1 MRVVVT
7 GGYGFIGSHV
17 VRWLL
22 QHVPSVEVVNLDV
35 LTYAGNPANLADVAE
50 DPRYR
55 WLRVSVSDYAG
66 VYPLFQ
72 SHPIDA
78 VIHLAAESHVDR
90 SIETGLPFVQTNV
103 MGTEVLLE
111 IARKTGVGRFLQV
124 STDEVYGSLGSDG
137 LFRETDPVRPNSP
150 YAASKAAADLLVQ
163 AAHRTY
169 GQNVVITRCSNNF
182 GPYQFPEKLI
192 PLWITNALEGKP
204 WPIYGD
210 GQNVRDW
217 LYVED
222 HVEALWLALTRG
234 QAGEIYN
241 IGGHNEKTNWDVA
254 DALLSRLGLTRSV
267 VVPVPD
273 RAGHDRRY
281 ALDATK
287 AEQELGWRP
296 RHDWETALTATVVWY
311 QTHREWWQSI
321 KQGTYQD
328 DYRRRYPTLAV
339 PQGD

>member
-22 QHVPSVEVVNLDV
+22 QHVPTVEVVNLDV

-55 WLRVSVSDYAG
+55 WMRVSVSDYAG

-72 SHPIDA
+72 SHSIDA

-90 SIETGLPFVQTNV
+90 SIETGLPFVETNV
-103 MGTEVLLE
+103 VGTEVLLE

-124 STDEVYGSLGSDG
+124 STDEVYGSLGPDG

-222 HVEALWLALTRG
+222 HAEALWLALTRG

-296 RHDWETALTATVVWY
+296 RHDWETALTATVAWY

-328 DYRRRYPTLAV
+328 DYRRRYPTLAE

>member
-1 MRVVVT
+1 
-7 GGYGFIGSHV
+7 
-17 VRWLL
+17 
-22 QHVPSVEVVNLDV
+22 
-35 LTYAGNPANLADVAE
+35 
-50 DPRYR
+50 
-55 WLRVSVSDYAG
+55 
-66 VYPLFQ
+66 
-72 SHPIDA
+72 
-78 VIHLAAESHVDR
+78 
-90 SIETGLPFVQTNV
+90 
-103 MGTEVLLE
+103 
-111 IARKTGVGRFLQV
+111 
-124 STDEVYGSLGSDG
+124 
-137 LFRETDPVRPNSP
+137 
-150 YAASKAAADLLVQ
+150 VQ

-311 QTHREWWQSI
+311 QTHRDWWRSI

-328 DYRRRYPTLAV
+328 DYRRRYPTLAE

>member
-22 QHVPSVEVVNLDV
+22 QHVPTVEVVNLDV

-55 WLRVSVSDYAG
+55 WMRVSVSDYAG

-90 SIETGLPFVQTNV
+90 SIETGLPFVETNV
-103 MGTEVLLE
+103 VGTEVLLE

-124 STDEVYGSLGSDG
+124 STDEVYGSLGPDG

-222 HVEALWLALTRG
+222 HAEALWLALTRG

-296 RHDWETALTATVVWY
+296 RHDWETALTATVAWY

-328 DYRRRYPTLAV
+328 DYRRRYPTLAE